1 VKRNTILAI
10 AAIVLAGAGLVWASA
25 PTDHDHG
32 EHGKTENGIKTPA
45 FSEAAQK
52 GKKLFDGNCAACHGK
67 GATGTQNGPPFIHK
81 IYEPSHHGDASFQR
95 ATKYG
100 VRAHHWPFGN
110 MPRVEGIT
118 EIEVERVIAYVR
130 ELQRANGIR

>member
-10 AAIVLAGAGLVWASA
+10 AAIVLVGAGLVWAST
-25 PTDHDHG
+25 PNNHDRG
-32 EHGKTENGIKTPA
+32 EHGKTENGIKIPA
-45 FSEAAQK
+45 FTEVAQE

-67 GATGTQNGPPFIHK
+67 SATGTQNGPPLLHK

-95 ATKYG
+95 AAKNG

-110 MPRVEGIT
+110 MPPVTGIT
-118 EIEVERVIAYVR
+118 KTEVKRIIAYVR
-130 ELQRANGIR
+130 ELQRANGIQ